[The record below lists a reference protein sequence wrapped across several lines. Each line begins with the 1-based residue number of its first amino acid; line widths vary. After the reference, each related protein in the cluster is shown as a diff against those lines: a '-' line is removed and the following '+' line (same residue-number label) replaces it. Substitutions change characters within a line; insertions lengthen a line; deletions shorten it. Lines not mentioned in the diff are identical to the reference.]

1 MPRKWIETKVYLST
15 ILNACFVAE
24 TTLLHTLSG
33 YDYYKVKIVDFL
45 QKEMSFFVA
54 QQDALF
60 NV

>member
-1 MPRKWIETKVYLST
+1 MNWNKIYLSS

-45 QKEMSFFVA
+45 QKEMSFFCGSA
-54 QQDALF
+54 KFL
-60 NV
+60 